1 MGMKLLAIIA
11 AAVLSAGL
19 SSSMQRMNTQDTQ
32 EVTEMSSRGFS
43 MHSNDSAGNGS
54 TLVDDGNG
62 CMIMST
68 PSGSI
73 STGC

>member
-1 MGMKLLAIIA
+1 MKLLAIIA
-11 AAVLSAGL
+11 AAALAAGISTSA
-19 SSSMQRMNTQDTQ
+19 QRTDATSQ
-32 EVTEMSSRGFS
+32 EQRDETSSRAFS

-68 PSGSI
+68 PSGSV